1 MNKLLILFLLLPS
14 IPCFSD
20 DIKIVRVIDGD
31 TVVISAPFLPK
42 PLKPTI
48 PLRIGGVDTPEKGKR
63 AHCKS
68 EAELGEAAT
77 TFTKDLVSQAKTVDI
92 IIKGEDKYFRLLGDV
107 LLDGKSLKDSL
118 LEKGFAHVYH
128 GEKKQSWCEQ

>member
-1 MNKLLILFLLLPS
+1 MNKLLIPFLLLPS
-14 IPCFSD
+14 FACFSD
-20 DIKIVRVIDGD
+20 EVKVIRVIDGD
-31 TVVISAPFLPK
+31 TVIISAPFLPK
-42 PLKPTI
+42 PLKPII
-48 PLRIGGVDTPEKGKR
+48 PLRIDGVDTPEKGKR

-68 EAELGEAAT
+68 EAVLGEEASA
-77 TFTKDLVSQAKTVDI
+77 FTKDLVSHAKTVDI